1 MELEVSL
8 QKVACSVWSRYLL
21 LGGCRRCTG
30 SQVTHCRT
38 SDQAALSHATRAA
51 GAPAQAFPWTAKVK
65 IQVRWGASA
74 GRIGLRSSK
83 PVAGHPSG
91 ARPAPPPAAVPKI
104 PCDRLSIPS
113 PQSKTNFQFKFITT
127 LPFGLQVEGGYVS
140 IIGGRAD
147 KV

>member
-1 MELEVSL
+1 MSL
-8 QKVACSVWSRYLL
+8 QKVACSRWSRHLL
-21 LGGCRRCTG
+21 LDGCRRCTG

-38 SDQAALSHATRAA
+38 SDRAALSHATRAA

-91 ARPAPPPAAVPKI
+91 ARAAPAAAVPKMA
-104 PCDRLSIPS
+104 CDRLSIPR

-127 LPFGLQVEGGYVS
+127 LPFGLQVEGGWGYVS